1 MGSLLKIHELTKI
14 FPGQVALDG
23 VDLEIETGSTHA
35 LVGQNGSGKST
46 LIKVLCG
53 FHQPT
58 GESSASYYPQSII
71 DTPSLDEPIELRL
84 GEGRPQLTRV
94 FVCSSRFRTG

>member
-1 MGSLLKIHELTKI
+1 MGTLLKIHELTKI
-14 FPGQVALDG
+14 FPGQVALDS

-58 GESSASYYPQSII
+58 GDSSA
-71 DTPSLDEPIELRL
+71 E
-84 GEGRPQLTRV
+84 
-94 FVCSSRFRTG
+94 

>member
-35 LVGQNGSGKST
+35 LVGQNGSGKSK
-46 LIKVLCG
+46 LIKALI
-53 FHQPT
+53 Q
-58 GESSASYYPQSII
+58 II
-71 DTPSLDEPIELRL
+71 DKNNMLNPCL
-84 GEGRPQLTRV
+84 GTIL
-94 FVCSSRFRTG
+94 FLI